1 MEGGHSRRLPIPG
14 SVLLVLVFLFIRE
27 FPTDETKKGDST
39 RKKEPEKNLKAL
51 VGSVLGDNRRVGEL
65 VILDGDGSG
74 AVFVGS
80 SKCGEGCGLT
90 G

>member
-27 FPTDETKKGDST
+27 TDETKKGDST

-74 AVFVGS
+74 AVFVGR